1 MRSLPKAS
9 VWDKAWQPYNKKPF
23 FKPNHKV
30 IEEVKRC
37 FPKNLKG
44 KKILELGAGSACDI
58 INLTLAGAEGYAL
71 DFSKESF
78 KAMNYWA
85 KEKNV
90 KVKIVLADIKKIPFK
105 DNTFDCI
112 YSVGLMEHFP
122 DPIPYL
128 HEQIRLL
135 KPGGFLIID
144 VPQTFTLYTIAK
156 NIRMRLG
163 THPFGWE
170 TQFTKF
176 QMENIAKKLNQP
188 IHRIYGRD
196 SDIILRIPDEYK
208 SFKAALTNAYR
219 KSIEKSF
226 ISPYVSICIGLV
238 LKINKQND
246 SLKILN
252 KKMYPEFYG
261 KPDKCMLAYRET
273 IKKFANNIENSK
285 ILDVG
290 CGLGNYTALFAHDDN
305 KVTGLDI
312 KDHRDKAYS
321 SFYKHVVYNGKKFP
335 FPDNTFDYVI
345 NFDVIEHIPHD
356 ELFVR
361 EMKRVLKKGGKTVV
375 ATPNKNRIASILLKM
390 IGKGDVFP
398 KVMQE
403 EGVGGKSVHER
414 EYTTSELAKLFADA
428 GYKKIR
434 VDGCWMGI
442 RGNFNLGTNKFVIPA
457 IAHTLFLQA
466 SK

>member
-1 MRSLPKAS
+1 MSSLPKAA

-58 INLTLAGAEGYAL
+58 VNLTLAGAEGYAL

-78 KAMNYWA
+78 KAMKYWA
-85 KEKNV
+85 KEKKA

-156 NIRMRLG
+156 NIRMLRG

-176 QMENIAKKLNQP
+176 QMEDIAKKLNQP

-196 SDIILRIPDEYK
+196 SDIILRIPDKYK

-226 ISPYVSICIGLV
+226 ISPYVSICVGLV
-238 LKINKQND
+238 LKINKNE
-246 SLKILN
+246 
-252 KKMYPEFYG
+252 KMYPSFYG
-261 KPDKCMLAYRET
+261 KPDNCMLAYRET
-273 IKKFANNIENSK
+273 IKKYADRIKNAK

-290 CGLGNYTALFAHDDN
+290 CGPGNYTALFAHDGN

-312 KDHRDKAYS
+312 KDNRDKAYS
-321 SFYKHVVYNGKKFP
+321 SFYKFDLYAGKKFP
-335 FPDNTFDYVI
+335 YPDNSFDYVI

-356 ELFVR
+356 KLFVQ
-361 EMKRVLKKGGKTVV
+361 EMYRVLKKGGKVIV
-375 ATPNKNRIASILLKM
+375 ATPNKNRLASILLKL

-403 EGVGGKSVHER
+403 KGVGGKSVHER
-414 EYTTSELAKLFADA
+414 EYTKSELSKLFSDA
-428 GYKKIR
+428 GFKKIN
-434 VDGCWMGI
+434 VEGCWMGI
-442 RGNFNLGTNKFVIPA
+442 RGNYNVGTSKFVIPA
-457 IAHTLFLQA
+457 LAHTLFLHG